1 MLHLTLLWILGQ
13 MVYLN
18 KISLQEV
25 VSVLCMYNN
34 LDALNDNA
42 SEGAE
47 FLTKYFNNSKCE
59 YSSVITARL
68 TLLSI
73 LCSSNDN
80 TFGKHPL
87 MQRLLRGMFRLK
99 PS

>member
-13 MVYLN
+13 MVYLS

-25 VSVLCMYNN
+25 VSVLCMYKN

-42 SEGAE
+42 SEGVE

-68 TLLSI
+68 ALLSI

-87 MQRLLRGMFRLK
+87 MQRLLRGMLRLK